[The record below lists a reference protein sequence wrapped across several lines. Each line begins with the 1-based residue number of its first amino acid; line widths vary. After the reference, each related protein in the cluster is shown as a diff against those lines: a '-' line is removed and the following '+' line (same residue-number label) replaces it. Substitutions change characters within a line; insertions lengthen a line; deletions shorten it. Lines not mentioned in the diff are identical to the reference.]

1 MSRCTDVTRRGLP
14 HPDHMD
20 GQDRLGYEQ
29 RLALELAAIGQRL
42 VTISSEMRERS
53 ASVAVAPP
61 PVPPVVPPPVA
72 PPPHPTTDAQ
82 PKSTPTHWHPPP
94 PPPHSTRNARAGTGT
109 SADPPADRRCP
120 RRTPPNPDQ
129 PPPHATAPT
138 P

>member
-61 PVPPVVPPPVA
+61 PVPPVVAPPVA
-72 PPPHPTTDAQ
+72 V
-82 PKSTPTHWHPPP
+82 PPP
-94 PPPHSTRNARAGTGT
+94 PPSPWSPHAGTPR
-109 SADPPADRRCP
+109 PPGEYESSP
-120 RRTPPNPDQ
+120 RALEQQPWPQ
-129 PPPHATAPT
+129 PPPPPMQWPAPQPPPPRET
-138 P
+138 LF